1 MTRSTSLAVR
11 SNRGHINQPA
21 DISST
26 DFVRQSVAGQTPI
39 MDSEIISAALGILA
53 KRIAKGSIIKN
64 MEDAKK
70 YLAVRFADLQ
80 HEVFA
85 IVYLTNRHAVI
96 ACDEIFRGTID
107 GASVYPREVVK
118 SALQYNAAA
127 ILIAHPHP
135 SGVCEPSHADEMITT
150 RLREACGLM
159 DIRLIDHIVI
169 SGDRAISFAERG
181 ML

>member
-1 MTRSTSLAVR
+1 MTRSKSLAVR
-11 SNRGHINQPA
+11 SNRGHIKQPA

-26 DFVRQSVAGQTPI
+26 DFVRQSQTGQVPV
-39 MDSEIISAALGILA
+39 MDSEIVSAALGILA

-135 SGVCEPSHADEMITT
+135 SGICEPSHADEMITT
-150 RLREACGLM
+150 RIREACALL

-169 SGDRAISFAERG
+169 SGDRAVSFAELG

>member
-1 MTRSTSLAVR
+1 M
-11 SNRGHINQPA
+11 
-21 DISST
+21 
-26 DFVRQSVAGQTPI
+26 
-39 MDSEIISAALGILA
+39 
-53 KRIAKGSIIKN
+53 
-64 MEDAKK
+64 
-70 YLAVRFADLQ
+70 
-80 HEVFA
+80 
-85 IVYLTNRHAVI
+85 YLTNRHAVI

-135 SGVCEPSHADEMITT
+135 SGICEPSQADELITV
-150 RLREACGLM
+150 RIREACALL

-169 SGDRAISFAERG
+169 SGDRAVSFAERG

>member
-1 MTRSTSLAVR
+1 MTRSKSLVVR
-11 SNRGHINQPA
+11 SNRGHIQKPT
-21 DISST
+21 DMSST
-26 DFVRQSVAGQTPI
+26 DFVRQTPTGQTPV
-39 MDSEIISAALGILA
+39 MDSEIVSAALGILA

-85 IVYLTNRHAVI
+85 IVYLTSRHAVI
-96 ACDEIFRGTID
+96 ACDEIFRGTVNS
-107 GASVYPREVVK
+107 ASVYPREVVK
-118 SALQYNAAA
+118 TALQYNAAA

-135 SGVCEPSHADEMITT
+135 SGICEPSHADELITT
-150 RLREACGLM
+150 RIRDACALLE
-159 DIRLIDHIVI
+159 IRLIDHILI
-169 SGDRAISFAERG
+169 AGNRAISFAELG

>member
-1 MTRSTSLAVR
+1 MTRSKSLAVR
-11 SNRGHINQPA
+11 SNRGHIKQPA

-26 DFVRQSVAGQTPI
+26 DFVRQTLAGQTPI
-39 MDSEIISAALGILA
+39 MDSEIVSVALGILA
-53 KRIAKGSIIKN
+53 RRIAKGSIIKN
-64 MEDAKK
+64 IEDAKK

-107 GASVYPREVVK
+107 GANVYPREVVK

-150 RLREACGLM
+150 RIREACGLM

-169 SGDRAISFAERG
+169 SGDRAVSFAERG

>member
-1 MTRSTSLAVR
+1 MTRSKSLAVR
-11 SNRGHINQPA
+11 SNRGHIKQPA

-26 DFVRQSVAGQTPI
+26 DFVRQTLTGQMPV
-39 MDSEIISAALGILA
+39 MDSEIVSAALGILA

-135 SGVCEPSHADEMITT
+135 SGICEPSHADEMITT
-150 RLREACGLM
+150 RIREACALL
-159 DIRLIDHIVI
+159 DIRLIDHVI
-169 SGDRAISFAERG
+169 IAGADSISFAQRG
-181 ML
+181 LL

>member
-1 MTRSTSLAVR
+1 MTRSKSLAVR
-11 SNRGHINQPA
+11 SNRGHIKQPT

-26 DFVRQSVAGQTPI
+26 DFVRQSLTGQTPV
-39 MDSEIISAALGILA
+39 MDSEIVSAALGILA

-135 SGVCEPSHADEMITT
+135 SGICEPSHADEMITT
-150 RLREACGLM
+150 RIREACALL
-159 DIRLIDHIVI
+159 DIRLIDHII
-169 SGDRAISFAERG
+169 IAGADSISFAQRG
-181 ML
+181 LL

>member
-1 MTRSTSLAVR
+1 MTRSKSLAVR
-11 SNRGHINQPA
+11 SNRGHIKQPA
-21 DISST
+21 DTSST
-26 DFVRQSVAGQTPI
+26 DFVRQSQTGQVPV
-39 MDSEIISAALGILA
+39 MDSEIVSAALGILA

-85 IVYLTNRHAVI
+85 IVYLTNRHA
-96 ACDEIFRGTID
+96 CEEIFRGTID
-107 GASVYPREVVK
+107 GASVHPREVVK
-118 SALQYNAAA
+118 SALQHNAAA

-135 SGVCEPSHADEMITT
+135 SGVCEPSQADELITT
-150 RLREACGLM
+150 RIREACALVE
-159 DIRLIDHIVI
+159 IRLIDHIVI
-169 SGDRAISFAERG
+169 SGDRAVSFAQLG

>member
-1 MTRSTSLAVR
+1 MTRSKSLAVR
-11 SNRGHINQPA
+11 SNRGHIKQPA

-26 DFVRQSVAGQTPI
+26 DFVRHSQTGQVPV
-39 MDSEIISAALGILA
+39 MDSEIVSAALGILA

-127 ILIAHPHP
+127 LIIAHPHP
-135 SGVCEPSHADEMITT
+135 SGICEPSQADELITT
-150 RLREACGLM
+150 RIREACALL

-169 SGDRAISFAERG
+169 SGDRAVSFAERG

>member
-1 MTRSTSLAVR
+1 MTRSKSLAVR
-11 SNRGHINQPA
+11 SNRGHIQQPT

-26 DFVRQSVAGQTPI
+26 DFVRQSLTGQTPV
-39 MDSEIISAALGILA
+39 MDSEIVSAALGILA

-70 YLAVRFADLQ
+70 YLAIRFADLQ

-118 SALQYNAAA
+118 TALQYNAAA

-135 SGVCEPSHADEMITT
+135 SGICEPSQADEAITS
-150 RLREACGLM
+150 RLKAACALV
-159 DIRLIDHIVI
+159 DIRIIDHIVTA
-169 SGDRAISFAERG
+169 GDRAVSFAELG